1 MGGVR
6 PDAGAL
12 PGTSLESIDH
22 QHLLRAMDA
31 LVEHKAEVDNVMAS
45 LGVKKKIT

>member
-31 LVEHKAEVDNVMAS
+31 LVEHKAEVDNVIAS
-45 LGVKKKIT
+45 LGVKQK